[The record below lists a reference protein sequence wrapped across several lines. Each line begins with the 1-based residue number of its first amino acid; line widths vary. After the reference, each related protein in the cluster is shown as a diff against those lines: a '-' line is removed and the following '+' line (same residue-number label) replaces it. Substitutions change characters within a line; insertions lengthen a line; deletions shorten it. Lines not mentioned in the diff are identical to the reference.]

1 MVKKT
6 SAAKTPKTN
15 RLMDSS
21 VFPIPNKGAAFP
33 NTVIVMMECKCVTQL
48 GCFHSLRFLFFLI
61 VSLSLSYSSF
71 R

>member
-33 NTVIVMMECKCVTQL
+33 NTVIVMMEWQML
-48 GCFHSLRFLFFLI
+48 
-61 VSLSLSYSSF
+61 
-71 R
+71 

>member
-1 MVKKT
+1 MHNPMNASPAIVKTNDSISYLFRILYPMVKKT

-33 NTVIVMMECKCVTQL
+33 NTVIVMMEWQML
-48 GCFHSLRFLFFLI
+48 
-61 VSLSLSYSSF
+61 
-71 R
+71 

>member
-6 SAAKTPKTN
+6 SAAKTPKPN

-33 NTVIVMMECKCVTQL
+33 NTVIVMMEWQML
-48 GCFHSLRFLFFLI
+48 
-61 VSLSLSYSSF
+61 
-71 R
+71 